1 MLLGLWYALNWCR
14 ELGNCFAT
22 QLQPDGWVVG
32 GYCGMDGWASVNGY
46 SHQSRT
52 VQRWL
57 LSHHLPALLLA
68 PDALMC
74 LHACTCSSGDQ
85 ELQLKLLA
93 RLRCCCQLEALL
105 DALLPVRA
113 EGPGVQ
119 TPTEWSRVGRL
130 LGSSPRVVPA
140 LWCCRAHRIIKC
152 RLAHW
157 PLLPTVSATPPSPQ
171 HAPPLFVLPPLGNT
185 LDANPATLAAA
196 ALAAAPKKAAGK
208 GGKAGQGGGKK
219 KKGVKFAG
227 DEDTSPAKSGRT
239 GAASRSQQH
248 TTSGGVSGTTQ
259 THSGGTTQAGVAAT
273 QAVAVAAAGGLGRI
287 AQERSKER
295 SLLLPALA
303 TLGVGAAAAQEQP
316 CYAALPSA
324 AYVLADLHGWV
335 GAVRA
340 GVYC

>member
-1 MLLGLWYALNWCR
+1 MPCWLVNFLW
-14 ELGNCFAT
+14 
-22 QLQPDGWVVG
+22 P
-32 GYCGMDGWASVNGY
+32 
-46 SHQSRT
+46 
-52 VQRWL
+52 
-57 LSHHLPALLLA
+57 
-68 PDALMC
+68 
-74 LHACTCSSGDQ
+74 LHP
-85 ELQLKLLA
+85 LQLP
-93 RLRCCCQLEALL
+93 QL
-105 DALLPVRA
+105 
-113 EGPGVQ
+113 
-119 TPTEWSRVGRL
+119 
-130 LGSSPRVVPA
+130 
-140 LWCCRAHRIIKC
+140 
-152 RLAHW
+152 
-157 PLLPTVSATPPSPQ
+157 Q

-185 LDANPATLAAA
+185 LDANPASLAAA

-227 DEDTSPAKSGRT
+227 DEDGSPAKSGRT

-248 TTSGGVSGTTQ
+248 TTSGGGSGTTQ
-259 THSGGTTQAGVAAT
+259 THSGGTTQAGVAPT

-335 GAVRA
+335 GLGCGCCAQLRCCTSPGFVDRNQPQA
-340 GVYC
+340 SLLLGHTCCPSADASLPHLAAR